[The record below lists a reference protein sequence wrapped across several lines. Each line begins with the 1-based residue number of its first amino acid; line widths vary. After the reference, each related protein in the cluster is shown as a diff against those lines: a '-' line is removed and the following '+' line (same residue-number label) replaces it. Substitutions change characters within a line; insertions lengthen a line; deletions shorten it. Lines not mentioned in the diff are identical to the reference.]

1 MKIGIPKEIAAR
13 ETRVAMTPANVTAL
27 AKKGVEIMLQ
37 TGAGEA
43 AGYTDAAYKDAGA
56 TLVDSREQVIRDA
69 DVICQVQSFG
79 CHDNTDADLA
89 LLKEG
94 QVVIGMMDP
103 LAAPAANKA
112 LATKGV
118 TSFAMELI
126 PRISRAQSMD
136 VLSSMATLS
145 GYKAVLLGASTLGR
159 IFPMLM
165 TAAGTLTPSKVFIM
179 GVGVAGLQACATAKR
194 LGAVVSAY
202 DVRPAAREQI
212 ISVGAT
218 PVELD
223 LKTENAEGKG
233 GYAAEQS
240 PEFIARQQELMG
252 DILAEQD
259 IIITTAAVPGA
270 KSPILVTAAMVKKM
284 KPGTVIIDLAAERG
298 GNCELTRLN
307 ETVIE
312 NGVIILGPENVPS
325 TIPFHASQMYG
336 KNIEN
341 LLGLMIDDEGQLK
354 LDFEDEIISETV
366 ISHGGKIRHPRIRG
380 LLGLETK
387 EGA

>member
-1 MKIGIPKEIAAR
+1 MKIGIPTEIAER
-13 ETRVAMTPANVTAL
+13 ETRVAMTPANVTVL
-27 AKKGVEIMLQ
+27 TKKGVEIMVQ
-37 TGAGEA
+37 AGAGTR
-43 AGYTDAAYKDAGA
+43 AGYPDSLYQDAGA
-56 TLVDSREQVIRDA
+56 TLVDSREQVITDA
-69 DVICQVQSFG
+69 DVVCQVQSFG
-79 CHDNTDADLA
+79 CHNNTDADLA
-89 LLKEG
+89 LLKKD

-103 LAAPAANKA
+103 LAAPAANQP
-112 LATKGV
+112 LAEKGI
-118 TSFAMELI
+118 TTFSMELI

-145 GYKAVLLGASTLGR
+145 GYKAVLLGSSRLGR
-159 IFPMLM
+159 ILPMLM
-165 TAAGTLTPSKVFIM
+165 TAAGTLAPSKVFIM

-223 LKTENAEGKG
+223 LKTDDAEGKG

-252 DILAEQD
+252 DLLAEQD

-284 KPGTVIIDLAAERG
+284 KPGTVIVDLAAERG

-307 ETVIE
+307 EEVNE
-312 NGVIILGPENVPS
+312 SGVIILGPENVPS
-325 TIPFHASQMYG
+325 SIPFHASQMYG

-341 LLGLMIDDEGQLK
+341 LLGLMINDEGQLN
-354 LDFEDEIISETV
+354 LDFDDEIISETI
-366 ISHGGKIRHPRIRG
+366 ISHGGEVRHPRIRG
-380 LLGLETK
+380 LLGLDNQ

>member
-1 MKIGIPKEIAAR
+1 MKIGIPKEIAER
-13 ETRVAMTPANVTAL
+13 ETRVAMTPANVTVL
-27 AKKGVEIMLQ
+27 TKKGVEIMVQ
-37 TGAGEA
+37 AGAGTN
-43 AGYTDAAYKDAGA
+43 AGYPDSLYQDAGA
-56 TLVDSREQVIRDA
+56 TLVDSREQVITDA

-79 CHDNTDADLA
+79 CHSNTDADLA
-89 LLKEG
+89 LLKKD
-94 QVVIGMMDP
+94 QIVIGMMDP
-103 LAAPAANKA
+103 LAAPAANQP
-112 LATKGV
+112 LAEKGI
-118 TSFAMELI
+118 TTFSMELI

-145 GYKAVLLGASTLGR
+145 GYKAVLIGASRLGR
-159 IFPMLM
+159 ILPMLM

-179 GVGVAGLQACATAKR
+179 GVGVAGLQACASAKR

-202 DVRPAAREQI
+202 DVRPAARDQI

-223 LKTENAEGKG
+223 LKTDDAEGKG

-252 DILAEQD
+252 DLLAEQD
-259 IIITTAAVPGA
+259 IIITTAAVPGR
-270 KSPILVTAAMVKKM
+270 KSPILVTTDMVKKM
-284 KPGTVIIDLAAERG
+284 KPGTVIVDLAAERG
-298 GNCELTRLN
+298 GNCELTQLN
-307 ETVIE
+307 EEVNA
-312 NGVIILGPENVPS
+312 NGVNILGPENVPS

-341 LLGLMIDDEGQLK
+341 LLGLMIDDEGQLN
-354 LDFEDEIISETV
+354 LDFDDEIISETV
-366 ISHGGKIRHPRIRG
+366 ISHGGEVRHPRIRG
-380 LLGLETK
+380 LLGLDNQ